1 MRKNLLNDG
10 KTTRYFKYALVE
22 IVLVVIG
29 ILFALQISNRNE
41 NRINN
46 NKLKIYLTEI
56 LKDFRNGTLSIY
68 T

>member
-29 ILFALQISNRNE
+29 ILFALQISNRTE